1 MRRKYHDP
9 MVLHPDRLFTSVG
22 TCGTNQASEVKKLQR
37 MVMNAGYR
45 LATGRQ
51 LSVDGI
57 CGQQTVEAIRWYQR
71 LLNLSPSGL
80 VTPLS
85 VYFMDA
91 LTAMSPDNQL
101 HEAGGLL
108 RVSQG
113 QFTFDNEGRDY
124 RTVAVPFRAGPTPWF
139 SRVLHWP
146 GGHSGVTLGRGFDMK
161 MRSAGEIYSMLR
173 QAGLEEH
180 KAVICSRATGLSGR
194 AAEQFVTV
202 FGPMIGEISHQQQI
216 RLFEQV
222 YFKYI
227 NLAKGYYFR
236 YTQKVQ
242 IIPDAVSWEAMDTKI
257 KDVYIDIVYQGVDNI
272 NSLTRAAST
281 NKRKDMVN
289 LIEKSKLYMKY
300 ERERKRRCHLL

>member
-146 GGHSGVTLGRGFDMK
+146 GGYSGVTLGRGFDMK
-161 MRSAGEIYSMLR
+161 LRSAGEIYSTLR

-194 AAEQFVTV
+194 AAGQFVTV
-202 FGPMIGEISHQQQI
+202 FGPMIGEITHQQQI
-216 RLFEQV
+216 RLFEIAWHTKIHYARGV
-222 YFKYI
+222 YLRHSADIAQRLTWK
-227 NLAKGYYFR
+227 
-236 YTQKVQ
+236 Q
-242 IIPDAVSWEAMDTKI
+242 IDGKI
-257 KDVYIDIVYQGVDNI
+257 KDIFIDTLYQGNRNAGVMAKLIAQGGNRKEIIQHLKDNDYYQM
-272 NSLTRAAST
+272 NARNRARVEYL
-281 NKRKDMVN
+281 K
-289 LIEKSKLYMKY
+289 
-300 ERERKRRCHLL
+300 

>member
-37 MVMNAGYR
+37 MVMNTGYR

-85 VYFMDA
+85 IYFMDA
-91 LTAMSPDNQL
+91 LTAMSPDNQP

-124 RTVAVPFRAGPTPWF
+124 RTAAVPFRAAPTPWF

-161 MRSAGEIYSMLR
+161 LRSAGEIYSTLR

-216 RLFEQV
+216 QLFEIAWHTKIHYARGV
-222 YFKYI
+222 YLRHSADI
-227 NLAKGYYFR
+227 AQRL
-236 YTQKVQ
+236 
-242 IIPDAVSWEAMDTKI
+242 SWEQIDAKI
-257 KDVYIDIVYQGVDNI
+257 KDIFIDTLYQGNKNAAVMAKLIAQRSNREEIIKHLKDDNYYQMSAR
-272 NSLTRAAST
+272 NRARVEYL
-281 NKRKDMVN
+281 K
-289 LIEKSKLYMKY
+289 
-300 ERERKRRCHLL
+300 

>member
-146 GGHSGVTLGRGFDMK
+146 GGYSGVTLGRGFDMK
-161 MRSAGEIYSMLR
+161 LRSAGEIYSTLR

-202 FGPMIGEISHQQQI
+202 FGPMIGEITHQQQI
-216 RLFEQV
+216 QLFEIAWHTKIHYARGV
-222 YFKYI
+222 YLRHSADI
-227 NLAKGYYFR
+227 AQRL
-236 YTQKVQ
+236 TWEQ
-242 IIPDAVSWEAMDTKI
+242 IDGKI
-257 KDVYIDIVYQGVDNI
+257 KDIFIDTLYQGNRNAGVMAKLIAQGGNRKEIIQHLKDNDYYQM
-272 NSLTRAAST
+272 NARNRARVEYL
-281 NKRKDMVN
+281 K
-289 LIEKSKLYMKY
+289 
-300 ERERKRRCHLL
+300 

>member
-124 RTVAVPFRAGPTPWF
+124 RTVVVPFRAGPTPWF

-161 MRSAGEIYSMLR
+161 MRSAGEIYSTLR

-194 AAEQFVTV
+194 TAEQFVTV
-202 FGPMIGEISHQQQI
+202 FGPMIGEITHQQQI
-216 RLFEQV
+216 RLFDVIYPQYV
-222 YFKYI
+222 S
-227 NLAKGYYFR
+227 LAKGYYFR
-236 YTQKVQ
+236 HTKKLQ
-242 IIPDAVSWEAMDTKI
+242 IIPDAVSWEAIDSKI
-257 KDVYIDIVYQGVDNI
+257 KDVYIDIVYQGVDDI
-272 NSLTRAAST
+272 TQLVKAVAS
-281 NKRKDMVN
+281 NDKDELKK
-289 LIEKSKLYMKY
+289 LIKNTPRYMQFEK
-300 ERERKRRCHLL
+300 ERKRIGYL